1 MVEACTGLAVP
12 GRPIGPWSQRTGAP
26 EDVRDR
32 TGPDPRSAR
41 GPWRTG
47 TTGARADVDPVGVDG
62 SGRWGL

>member
-32 TGPDPRSAR
+32 DGTGPSV
-41 GPWRTG
+41 RTG
-47 TTGARADVDPVGVDG
+47 SVVHRDYRGTG
-62 SGRWGL
+62 